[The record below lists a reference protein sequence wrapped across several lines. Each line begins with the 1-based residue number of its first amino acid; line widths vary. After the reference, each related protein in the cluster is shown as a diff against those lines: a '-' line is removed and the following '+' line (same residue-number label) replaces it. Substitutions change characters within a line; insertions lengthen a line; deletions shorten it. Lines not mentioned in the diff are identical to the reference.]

1 MKSPVPFRMLYKYE
15 IGRTPSKEDVF
26 VGKERLLEE
35 ATVVCS
41 GGMPIVESF
50 RRDFT
55 IAVGLM

>member
-1 MKSPVPFRMLYKYE
+1 MFLSAKNDFLKKLP
-15 IGRTPSKEDVF
+15 
-26 VGKERLLEE
+26 E
-35 ATVVCS
+35 AIVVCS